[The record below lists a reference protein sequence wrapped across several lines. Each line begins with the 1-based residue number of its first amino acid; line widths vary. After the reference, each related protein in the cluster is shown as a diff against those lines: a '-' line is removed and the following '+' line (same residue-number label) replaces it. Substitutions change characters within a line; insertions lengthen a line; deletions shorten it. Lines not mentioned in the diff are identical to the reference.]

1 MDLEFL
7 DFYNKEL
14 KLLYEQAQEFAGEYP
29 GIAERLGGIVGNRAD
44 PMVSGLLEGTAF
56 LAARVQLKL
65 KHEFPEFTTN
75 LLEQLVPNFLAP
87 TPSALFAKI
96 RPPYADPALR
106 MGLNIPRG
114 SYLDAVYLE
123 RDRRVACR
131 YKTTG
136 DITLWPFELVA
147 AEYSAS
153 ATPLQGLG
161 LPLGGDAASAL
172 IVSILH
178 RTTAQPESEPPDA
191 QARILPT
198 CWFSGCNTDELPL
211 YIMGALSDAIMLYEQ
226 IFARRLDVF
235 LRSVDEFGTPTI
247 VRAPDDCLQP
257 IGFEEDDGLFPIDK
271 RVFHGF
277 NLVREYFM
285 FPRKFLGFKLTR
297 LKKMMARFP
306 TRAIDIILVFN
317 ESAPRL
323 SSAVK
328 PSMFALYAV
337 PAINLFEKTTDRIPV
352 TTSQHE
358 FHIVPDR
365 TRALD
370 FEAHRV
376 IEVYA
381 HYPGRPDKIPVKPL
395 YSADQDG
402 IASNRHHY
410 TVRRVPRRRTADER
424 RYGLKSD
431 YVGTDLFLSFT
442 QPPETGDD
450 ATVAELSVRALC
462 SNRHLTEHLPV
473 GEGGADFVLI
483 DETSLEVLCVDGPTR
498 PREPVVSHLLSR
510 GDITYTGTVAW
521 RVINMLSLNQ
531 LGLVERGAGK
541 GAASIR
547 ELLALFC
554 DPTDSA
560 GERQIRGLRSVDSR
574 PIVRRLRQRGGI
586 GAARGLEIT
595 VVVDEKAFEGHGAF
609 LLGAMLDRF
618 FAEYSALNHFTQT
631 ILRSIDRGEIMR
643 WPPRIGL
650 RTQL

>member
-14 KLLYEQAQEFAGEYP
+14 KLLYEQAQEFADEYP

-75 LLEQLVPNFLAP
+75 LLEQLVPNYLAP
-87 TPSALFAKI
+87 TPSTLVATI
-96 RPPYADPALR
+96 RPPFADPALR
-106 MGLNIPRG
+106 MGVSVPRG

-131 YKTTG
+131 YKTTA
-136 DITLWPFELVA
+136 DVTLWPFELVA
-147 AEYSAS
+147 AEYIANT
-153 ATPLQGLG
+153 TPLQGLG
-161 LPLGGDAASAL
+161 LPLGSDAASAL
-172 IVSILH
+172 VLSLVH
-178 RTTAQPESEPPDA
+178 RTTAQAESEPPDA
-191 QARILPT
+191 VARALPT
-198 CWFSGCNTDELPL
+198 CWFAGCKTNELPL
-211 YIMGALSDAIMLYEQ
+211 YIMGALSDSIMLYEQ
-226 IFARRLDVF
+226 IFAHRIDIF

-247 VRAPDDCLQP
+247 VRAPNDCLQP
-257 IGFEEDDGLFPIDK
+257 IGFEEDDTLFPADK
-271 RVFHGF
+271 RIFHGF
-277 NLVREYFM
+277 NLIREYFM

-297 LKKMMARFP
+297 LGTLLPRFQ
-306 TRAIDIILVFN
+306 TRAIEIILVFK

-328 PSMFALYAV
+328 PSMFALYAA

-352 TTSQHE
+352 ATSQHE
-358 FHIVPDR
+358 FHVVPDR

-381 HYPGRPDKIPVKPL
+381 HYPGRPDKIPVQPL
-395 YSADQDG
+395 YSADPDG
-402 IASNRHHY
+402 MASHRHYY
-410 TVRRVPRRRTADER
+410 TVRRMPRRRTADER

-442 QPPETGDD
+442 QPPESESEP
-450 ATVAELSVRALC
+450 AVSELSVRALC

-483 DETSLEVLCVDGPTR
+483 DDTSLEVVCVDGPTR

-510 GDITYTGTVAW
+510 GDITHTGTVAW

-554 DPTDSA
+554 DPTDSV
-560 GERQIRGLRSVDSR
+560 GERQIRGLRSVESR

-595 VVVDEKAFEGHGAF
+595 VTVDEKAFEGHGTF
-609 LLGAMLDRF
+609 LLGAVLDRF

-631 ILRSIDRGEIMR
+631 ILRSVDRGEIMR